1 MNRNKK
7 IVISCIVAIAFI
19 LLVNYITNKYFKEE
33 QYSVYALNEV
43 VLEGEELSM
52 DKLDVVQV
60 NKKYDYIDK
69 TNIYIYMEE
78 YVAKEDLNKGQLLS
92 KEILTSEDEKTD
104 AKVYVVLP
112 ITNFK
117 NAGGYQVDKG
127 DKINVYY
134 TSKQS
139 QTGEIIKDYERVYAT
154 VATDGMVTIKL
165 LESATVVNIYND
177 IGEELKKGQAFK
189 QVMVKT
195 DIETAQKIAN
205 LKEQGVFD
213 VCLVE

>member
-7 IVISCIVAIAFI
+7 IIIACLIAMTFI
-19 LLVNYITNKYFKEE
+19 LITNYIINTFFKEE
-33 QYSVYALNEV
+33 QYSVYALNQV
-43 VLEGEELSM
+43 ILQGENLSL
-52 DKLDVVQV
+52 DKLDKVQV
-60 NKKYDYIDK
+60 NKKYDYIDD
-69 TNIYIYMEE
+69 NNIDIYIEK
-78 YVAKEDLNKGQLLS
+78 YVAKEDLNKGQVLS
-92 KEILTSEDEKTD
+92 KEILKHKEENDEFN
-104 AKVYVVLP
+104 AYVVLP

-117 NAGGYQVDKG
+117 NAGGYQIGKG

-139 QTGEIIKDYERVYAT
+139 QVENVIKDYERIYAT
-154 VATDGMVTIKL
+154 TSMDSMITIKL
-165 LESATVVNIYND
+165 LERVTVIDVYYD
-177 IGEELKKGQAFK
+177 TGEKSSKGEAFK

-213 VCLVE
+213 ICLVD